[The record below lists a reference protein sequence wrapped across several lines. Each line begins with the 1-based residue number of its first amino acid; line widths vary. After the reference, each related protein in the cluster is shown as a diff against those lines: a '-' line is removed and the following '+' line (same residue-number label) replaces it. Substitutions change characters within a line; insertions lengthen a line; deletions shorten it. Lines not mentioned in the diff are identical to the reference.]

1 MVYYVPIKFENIT
14 STLVQGLQK
23 GICSIKYI
31 PKGIFF
37 SWPLFKFQLSISS
50 VSWHIETIV

>member
-14 STLVQGLQK
+14 STLVQGLEK

-31 PKGIFF
+31 PKGIFLAGHYLSF
-37 SWPLFKFQLSISS
+37 S
-50 VSWHIETIV
+50 

>member
-14 STLVQGLQK
+14 STLVQGLEK

-31 PKGIFF
+31 PKGRVFVRLNIFLRAFFLGGHYLSF
-37 SWPLFKFQLSISS
+37 S
-50 VSWHIETIV
+50 